1 MANAR
6 RPLLKE
12 VDNRYEVLRVVW
24 GTAHAG
30 DDNLGAGLG
39 AGRRA
44 VDAQRDRASRCVLT
58 DLVVLGQPEDHLIVG
73 NSVAD
78 DGGSRS
84 ATGEVTQPS

>member
-30 DDNLGAGLG
+30 DDNLGAGMG
-39 AGRRA
+39 AGSRA
-44 VDAQRDRASRCVLT
+44 VDAQRDRASGAYWQISLYS
-58 DLVVLGQPEDHLIVG
+58 G
-73 NSVAD
+73 N
-78 DGGSRS
+78 RK
-84 ATGEVTQPS
+84 TT